1 MKYEL
6 HDERGAVLA
15 VINARS
21 ARAAVRRLVTET
33 GIAADRVKHVR
44 LVAGQPGRPPLG
56 DETGFRVNVYLDAET
71 VERAREI
78 GGGNLS
84 AGVKEAVR
92 RFKAWPA

>member
-1 MKYEL
+1 MKYEMF
-6 HDERGAVLA
+6 DESGAVLA

-21 ARAAVRRLVTET
+21 ARAAVRQLATET
-33 GIAADRVKHVR
+33 GIAADLIKHVR

-56 DETGFRVNVYLDAET
+56 DETGFRVNVYLDNET

-84 AGVKEAVR
+84 AGIKEAIR